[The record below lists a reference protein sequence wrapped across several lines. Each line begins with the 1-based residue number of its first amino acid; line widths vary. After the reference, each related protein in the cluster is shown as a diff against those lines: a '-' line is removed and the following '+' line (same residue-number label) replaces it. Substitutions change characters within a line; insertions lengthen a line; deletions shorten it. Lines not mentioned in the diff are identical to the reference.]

1 MGTVTLYFFYVAL
14 ILATFYLLYKWTLA
28 TTTFFRFNRV
38 VLMAGY
44 ALAMLA
50 LPVLN
55 LLTANSECDSTAIS
69 HAATI
74 ETELN
79 SLSDLPEPTWPE
91 IVTVT
96 YLLGVMAA
104 AALNMRSALRIRHLI
119 KSGAHIRHKSYTMV
133 ITDRQCS
140 PFSWGRYIVIPS
152 SIPEEDITMIVEHEK
167 SHLRHHHWLELAVA
181 QIMEIF
187 NWYNPAAYLL
197 KKEVQDVHEFEVDR
211 DVVGKGYDEK
221 AYQMLLLRSSVGASF
236 NNFVN
241 SLTHSRLKTRLQMIM
256 TENSKSSRRLY
267 AFVMLPLTVF
277 VVLGVRN
284 SALAETL
291 SMIDNAAIIS
301 SAVNEVIY
309 ETKQS
314 ETGSISHS
322 VSYKSDGYLSS
333 VKMEQ
338 RGDSPEPSIYIN
350 GYLSS
355 RSELSRLRADNIIF
369 ILCDSRSNRF
379 VIKTK

>member
-1 MGTVTLYFFYVAL
+1 MV
-14 ILATFYLLYKWTLA
+14 
-28 TTTFFRFNRV
+28 
-38 VLMAGY
+38 GY

-119 KSGAHIRHKSYTMV
+119 KNGAHIRHKSYTMV

-241 SLTHSRLKTRLQMIM
+241 SLTHSRLKTRLQMMM

>member
-1 MGTVTLYFFYVAL
+1 MGTVTLYSFYVAL

-119 KSGAHIRHKSYTMV
+119 KNGAHIRHKSYTMV

-187 NWYNPAAYLL
+187 NWYNLAAYLL

-241 SLTHSRLKTRLQMIM
+241 SLTHSRLKTRLQMMM

>member
-1 MGTVTLYFFYVAL
+1 
-14 ILATFYLLYKWTLA
+14 
-28 TTTFFRFNRV
+28 
-38 VLMAGY
+38 
-44 ALAMLA
+44 
-50 LPVLN
+50 
-55 LLTANSECDSTAIS
+55 
-69 HAATI
+69 
-74 ETELN
+74 
-79 SLSDLPEPTWPE
+79 
-91 IVTVT
+91 
-96 YLLGVMAA
+96 
-104 AALNMRSALRIRHLI
+104 
-119 KSGAHIRHKSYTMV
+119 
-133 ITDRQCS
+133 
-140 PFSWGRYIVIPS
+140 
-152 SIPEEDITMIVEHEK
+152 MIVEHEK

-221 AYQMLLLRSSVGASF
+221 AYQMLLLRSSVRASF

-241 SLTHSRLKTRLQMIM
+241 SLTHSRLKTRLQMMM

>member
-1 MGTVTLYFFYVAL
+1 MGTVTLYSFYVAL

-38 VLMAGY
+38 VLMVGY

-119 KSGAHIRHKSYTMV
+119 KNGAHIRHKSYTMV

-241 SLTHSRLKTRLQMIM
+241 SLTHSRLKTRLQMMM

>member
-1 MGTVTLYFFYVAL
+1 MGTVTLYSFYVAL

-44 ALAMLA
+44 VLALLA

-55 LLTANSECDSTAIS
+55 LLTANSECDSTTIGQVAI
-69 HAATI
+69 I
-74 ETELN
+74 EAELS
-79 SLSDLPEPTWPE
+79 SLSDFPEPTWPE
-91 IVTVT
+91 FVTVA

-104 AALNMRSALRIRHLI
+104 AALNIRSALRIRHLI
-119 KSGAHIRHKSYTMV
+119 KNGAHIRRKSYTMV

-152 SIPEEDITMIVEHEK
+152 SIPEEDITMIVEHEM
-167 SHLRHHHWLELAVA
+167 SHLRHRHWLELAVA

-241 SLTHSRLKTRLQMIM
+241 SLTHSRLKTRLQMMM
-256 TENSKSSRRLY
+256 TEKSKSSRRLY

-291 SMIDNAAIIS
+291 SMIDNAAIMS

-333 VKMEQ
+333 VKLEQ
-338 RGDSPEPSIYIN
+338 RGDSPEPNIYIN

-355 RSELSRLRADNIIF
+355 RSELSRLRADDIIF

>member
-241 SLTHSRLKTRLQMIM
+241 SLTHSRLKTRLQMMM

>member
-1 MGTVTLYFFYVAL
+1 MGTVTLYSFYVAL

-119 KSGAHIRHKSYTMV
+119 KNGAHIRYKSYTMV

-181 QIMEIF
+181 QIMEIL

-241 SLTHSRLKTRLQMIM
+241 SLTHSRLKTRLQMMM

>member
-1 MGTVTLYFFYVAL
+1 MGTVTLYSFYVAL

-119 KSGAHIRHKSYTMV
+119 KNGAHIRYKSYTMV

-241 SLTHSRLKTRLQMIM
+241 SLTHSRLKTRLQMMM

>member
-14 ILATFYLLYKWTLA
+14 ILVTFYLLYKWTLA

-119 KSGAHIRHKSYTMV
+119 KNGAHIRYKSYTMV

-140 PFSWGRYIVIPS
+140 PFSWGRF
-152 SIPEEDITMIVEHEK
+152 K
-167 SHLRHHHWLELAVA
+167 
-181 QIMEIF
+181 
-187 NWYNPAAYLL
+187 
-197 KKEVQDVHEFEVDR
+197 
-211 DVVGKGYDEK
+211 
-221 AYQMLLLRSSVGASF
+221 
-236 NNFVN
+236 
-241 SLTHSRLKTRLQMIM
+241 
-256 TENSKSSRRLY
+256 
-267 AFVMLPLTVF
+267 
-277 VVLGVRN
+277 
-284 SALAETL
+284 
-291 SMIDNAAIIS
+291 
-301 SAVNEVIY
+301 
-309 ETKQS
+309 
-314 ETGSISHS
+314 
-322 VSYKSDGYLSS
+322 
-333 VKMEQ
+333 
-338 RGDSPEPSIYIN
+338 
-350 GYLSS
+350 
-355 RSELSRLRADNIIF
+355 
-369 ILCDSRSNRF
+369 
-379 VIKTK
+379 

>member
-1 MGTVTLYFFYVAL
+1 MGTVTLYSFYVAL

-38 VLMAGY
+38 VLMVGY

-119 KSGAHIRHKSYTMV
+119 KNGAHIRHKSYTMV

-241 SLTHSRLKTRLQMIM
+241 SLTHSRLKTRLQMMM

-338 RGDSPEPSIYIN
+338 RGDSPGPSIYIN

>member
-1 MGTVTLYFFYVAL
+1 MGTVTLYSFYVAL

-119 KSGAHIRHKSYTMV
+119 KNGAHIRHKSYTMV

-241 SLTHSRLKTRLQMIM
+241 SLTHSRLKTRLQMMM

>member
-181 QIMEIF
+181 QIMGIF

-241 SLTHSRLKTRLQMIM
+241 SLTHSRLKTRLQMMM

>member
-1 MGTVTLYFFYVAL
+1 MGTVTLYSFYVAL

-119 KSGAHIRHKSYTMV
+119 KNGAHIRYKSYTMV

-221 AYQMLLLRSSVGASF
+221 AYQMLLLRSSVRASF

-241 SLTHSRLKTRLQMIM
+241 SLTHSRLKTRLQMMM

>member
-1 MGTVTLYFFYVAL
+1 MGTVTLYSFYVAL

-119 KSGAHIRHKSYTMV
+119 KNGSHIRHKSYTMV

-241 SLTHSRLKTRLQMIM
+241 SLTHSRLKTRLQMMM

>member
-1 MGTVTLYFFYVAL
+1 MGTVTLYSFYVAL

-167 SHLRHHHWLELAVA
+167 SHLRYHHWLELAVA

-241 SLTHSRLKTRLQMIM
+241 SLTHSRLKTRLQMMM

-333 VKMEQ
+333 VKLEQ

>member
-14 ILATFYLLYKWTLA
+14 ILVTFYLLYKWTLA

-119 KSGAHIRHKSYTMV
+119 KNGAHIRYKSYTMV

-221 AYQMLLLRSSVGASF
+221 AYQMLLLRSSVRASF

-241 SLTHSRLKTRLQMIM
+241 SLTHSRLKTRLQMMM

>member
-14 ILATFYLLYKWTLA
+14 ILAAFYLLYKWTLA
-28 TTTFFRFNRV
+28 TITFFRFNRV

-119 KSGAHIRHKSYTMV
+119 KNGAHIRHKSYTMV

-241 SLTHSRLKTRLQMIM
+241 SLTHSRLKTRLQMMM

>member
-44 ALAMLA
+44 VLALLA
-50 LPVLN
+50 LPVIN
-55 LLTANSECDSTAIS
+55 LLTANSECDSTTIG

-79 SLSDLPEPTWPE
+79 SLSDFPEPTWPE
-91 IVTVT
+91 FVTVA
-96 YLLGVMAA
+96 YLLGAMAA

-119 KSGAHIRHKSYTMV
+119 KNGAHIRRKSYTMV

-152 SIPEEDITMIVEHEK
+152 SIPEEDITMIVEHEM

-241 SLTHSRLKTRLQMIM
+241 SLTHSRLKTRLQMMM

>member
-119 KSGAHIRHKSYTMV
+119 KNGAHIRYKSYTMV

-241 SLTHSRLKTRLQMIM
+241 SLTHSRLKTRLQMMM

>member
-14 ILATFYLLYKWTLA
+14 ILAAFYLLYKWTLA

-119 KSGAHIRHKSYTMV
+119 KNGAHIRHKSYTMV

-241 SLTHSRLKTRLQMIM
+241 SLTHSRLKTRLQMMM

-338 RGDSPEPSIYIN
+338 RGDSPGPSIYIN